1 MNAIEL
7 DIQIGS
13 KLNEEQVYIEVTEN
27 GPYILHGSP
36 KMIQYFIMPDHR
48 GISVKYQEG
57 KVFEAKEG
65 DALCRCGLSKSKPYC
80 DGSHTDAQEND
91 VDLREFATF
100 DPSLVTAEIIEG
112 AVVSL
117 TDDEKFCAF
126 ARFCDNGKRVWNQVL
141 DDDNESVELS
151 LDMAHH
157 CPGGRLLV
165 WNKNNQPVEDEQQNV
180 TLGLIEDVANQCSG
194 PLAIWGG
201 IPVKSANGK
210 FYEVRNRQALCR
222 CGQSGNKPF
231 CDGTHASMKF
241 QDELPKSPDPKGAI
255 F

>member
-1 MNAIEL
+1 M
-7 DIQIGS
+7 
-13 KLNEEQVYIEVTEN
+13 
-27 GPYILHGSP
+27 
-36 KMIQYFIMPDHR
+36 
-48 GISVKYQEG
+48 
-57 KVFEAKEG
+57 
-65 DALCRCGLSKSKPYC
+65 
-80 DGSHTDAQEND
+80 
-91 VDLREFATF
+91 
-100 DPSLVTAEIIEG
+100 
-112 AVVSL
+112 
-117 TDDEKFCAF
+117 
-126 ARFCDNGKRVWNQVL
+126 

-151 LDMAHH
+151 LDMVHH

-165 WNKNNQPVEDEQQNV
+165 WNRNNQPVEDEQQNV

-201 IPVKSANGK
+201 IPVKSAKGK